1 MQTPGLRTYFLCEKK
16 SVSYTGKWNTWE
28 RDAWK
33 QKIPV
38 INWGQAPVSHQGSG
52 GEQKVLDST
61 SGPGNRSLPAA
72 QFPRQ
77 TYGNQMDLVNICF
90 QNQLMTGCREAH
102 EILICWDV
110 ILSSPESTDTKSQR
124 KWSPVQMN
132 FAPQGENKQTN
143 EQMNE

>member
-1 MQTPGLRTYFLCEKK
+1 MSQ
-16 SVSYTGKWNTWE
+16 
-28 RDAWK
+28 
-33 QKIPV
+33 
-38 INWGQAPVSHQGSG
+38 QGSG

-110 ILSSPESTDTKSQR
+110 ILGSPESTDTKSQR
-124 KWSPVQMN
+124 KWSPAQMN